1 MAIASAPPTA
11 QIVLQRPID
20 PARDHVRGGNKSSGV
35 ISVVVYGD
43 YLSPC
48 CRRLRLVIARQ
59 RRDRGGV

>member
-1 MAIASAPPTA
+1 
-11 QIVLQRPID
+11 VLQRPID